1 MRLLPPLA
9 GVLGSMPTEHTM
21 AAASHA
27 LLEAYIG
34 RLELQLGELVVVE
47 EALSDDPRDAFAA
60 LATAWSWRQ
69 PRKR

>member
-1 MRLLPPLA
+1 
-9 GVLGSMPTEHTM
+9 M